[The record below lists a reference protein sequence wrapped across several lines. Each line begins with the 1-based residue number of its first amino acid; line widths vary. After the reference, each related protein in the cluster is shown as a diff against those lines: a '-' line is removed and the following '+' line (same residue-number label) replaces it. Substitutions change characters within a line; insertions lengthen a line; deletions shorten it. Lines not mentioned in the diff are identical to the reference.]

1 MKVYTLFNSTRLKN
15 KDKHS
20 LNRYCII
27 KIYVNNASIK
37 QVGTRLR
44 RIKLLWLSPN
54 DRRGRPDL
62 GSSFFHFQWIP
73 HKDMETMKSGRKSR
87 GAGMCNTHAVVESGE
102 IIAIGTTQH
111 KRRGFCFEKSLSF
124 EKWKYICTDTIR
136 LIWLFFTN
144 LLCLSLAPGVIC
156 DKPTDLFYVTT
167 NC

>member
-1 MKVYTLFNSTRLKN
+1 MKVYTLFNATRLKN

-111 KRRGFCFEKSLSF
+111 KRRVSVSRKAFLLKNENI
-124 EKWKYICTDTIR
+124 YA
-136 LIWLFFTN
+136 LIQFVWYGFFTN